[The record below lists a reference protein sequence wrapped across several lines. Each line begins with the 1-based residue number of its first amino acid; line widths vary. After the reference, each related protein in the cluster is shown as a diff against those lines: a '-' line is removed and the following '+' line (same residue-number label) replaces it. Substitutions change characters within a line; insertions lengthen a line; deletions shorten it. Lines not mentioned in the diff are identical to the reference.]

1 MASRARGVGVASAV
15 ATAICLLL
23 APPVLA
29 GPRPGERYDGRNAS
43 GQRVYLSVRADGSRL
58 ERYSFVV
65 RTRCSDGRLRL
76 QGLIQRG
83 ERPVTI
89 DVAGSFSHRR
99 PASRGRYG
107 RVRGR
112 LRLSFSGTFDAAGDT
127 ATGTI
132 DATFSARRFDC
143 SSGPVGFTVHRDGTA
158 GAPWRDSLMA
168 TGAYRAGGRGVA
180 ARLRALAPGREL
192 LRGTIRYRAPCRTG
206 GTLTSG
212 RTFLNY
218 PLSERGRLRVAGRA
232 RFRIPSDRVTVR
244 ARFRLTLRFFGGT
257 RVRGAWRGGAGARL
271 VPGRGAG
278 RRVRA
283 RGGVVKP
290 LCAAHGAPG
299 HRAQGGAGRTEPSRH

>member
-1 MASRARGVGVASAV
+1 VSSMASRARRVGLASAV

-29 GPRPGERYDGRNAS
+29 GPRPGERYDGRSAT

-83 ERPVTI
+83 ERPVAI
-89 DVAGSFSHRR
+89 DTAGSFSHRS
-99 PASRGRYG
+99 PAYRGRYG

-112 LRLSFSGTFDAAGDT
+112 FRLSFSGTFDAAGDA

-132 DATFSARRFDC
+132 EATFRGGRFDC

-168 TGAYRAGGRGVA
+168 TGSYRARGRGVT

-192 LRGTIRYRAPCRTG
+192 LRGTIRYRAPCRAG
-206 GTLTSG
+206 GALTSG

-218 PLSERGRLRVAGRA
+218 PLSERGRLRVSGRA
-232 RFRIPSDRVTVR
+232 NFRIPSDRVTVR
-244 ARFRLTLRFFGGT
+244 ARFRLTLRFFGG
-257 RVRGAWRGGAGARL
+257 VQVSGAWR
-271 VPGRGAG
+271 
-278 RRVRA
+278 VRA
-283 RGGVVKP
+283 VVRRGG
-290 LCAAHGAPG
+290 
-299 HRAQGGAGRTEPSRH
+299 RAIDTCRMSRPFSGSFRSGPA

>member
-29 GPRPGERYDGRNAS
+29 GPRLGERYDGRNAS

-76 QGLIQRG
+76 QGLTQRG

-89 DVAGSFSHRR
+89 DVAGSFSHRS
-99 PASRGRYG
+99 PAYRGRYG

-158 GAPWRDSLMA
+158 GAARRTSPPSPPGHPARGGG
-168 TGAYRAGGRGVA
+168 GAGA
-180 ARLRALAPGREL
+180 
-192 LRGTIRYRAPCRTG
+192 
-206 GTLTSG
+206 
-212 RTFLNY
+212 
-218 PLSERGRLRVAGRA
+218 AGRA

-257 RVRGAWRGGAGARL
+257 RVRGAWR
-271 VPGRGAG
+271 
-278 RRVRA
+278 VRA
-283 RGGVVKP
+283 VVRRGG
-290 LCAAHGAPG
+290 
-299 HRAQGGAGRTEPSRH
+299 RAIDTCRMNRPFSGSFRSGPA

>member
-1 MASRARGVGVASAV
+1 MASGARRLGLAGAAAMAS
-15 ATAICLLL
+15 CLLL

-29 GPRPGERYDGRNAS
+29 GPRPGERYDGRSAT

-65 RTRCSDGRLRL
+65 RTRCSDARLRF
-76 QGLIQRG
+76 QGLIHQG
-83 ERPVTI
+83 ERPVPI
-89 DVAGSFSHRR
+89 DAAGSFSHRS
-99 PASRGRYG
+99 PANRGRYG

-112 LRLSFSGTFDAAGDT
+112 LRLSFSGTFDAPGDT

-132 DATFSARRFDC
+132 EATFRARRFDC

-168 TGAYRAGGRGVA
+168 TGAYRARGRGVV

-192 LRGTIRYRAPCRTG
+192 LRGTIRYRAPCRAG

-218 PLSERGRLRVAGRA
+218 PLSERGRLRVTGRA
-232 RFRIPSDRVTVR
+232 TFRIPSDRVAVR
-244 ARFRLTLRFFGGT
+244 ARFRLTLRFFGGE
-257 RVRGAWRGGAGARL
+257 RVRGAWR
-271 VPGRGAG
+271 
-278 RRVRA
+278 VRA
-283 RGGVVKP
+283 VVRRGG
-290 LCAAHGAPG
+290 
-299 HRAQGGAGRTEPSRH
+299 RAIDTCRMNRPFSGSFRSGPV

>member
-1 MASRARGVGVASAV
+1 MASRARRVGLASAV

-29 GPRPGERYDGRNAS
+29 GPRPGERYDGRSAT

-65 RTRCSDGRLRL
+65 RTRCSDGRRRV

-83 ERPVTI
+83 ERPVAI
-89 DVAGSFSHRR
+89 DTAGSFSHRS
-99 PASRGRYG
+99 PAHRGRYG

-158 GAPWRDSLMA
+158 GAPPPGPLIGTR
-168 TGAYRAGGRGVA
+168 AYPGQGRGGTGPP
-180 ARLRALAPGREL
+180 RALAPGR
-192 LRGTIRYRAPCRTG
+192 
-206 GTLTSG
+206 
-212 RTFLNY
+212 
-218 PLSERGRLRVAGRA
+218 
-232 RFRIPSDRVTVR
+232 
-244 ARFRLTLRFFGGT
+244 
-257 RVRGAWRGGAGARL
+257 
-271 VPGRGAG
+271 
-278 RRVRA
+278 
-283 RGGVVKP
+283 GVLP
-290 LCAAHGAPG
+290 
-299 HRAQGGAGRTEPSRH
+299 

>member
-89 DVAGSFSHRR
+89 DVAGSFSHRS
-99 PASRGRYG
+99 PAYRGRYG

-168 TGAYRAGGRGVA
+168 TGAYRARGRGVA

-218 PLSERGRLRVAGRA
+218 PLSERGRLRAAGRA

-244 ARFRLTLRFFGGT
+244 ARFRLTLRFFGGA
-257 RVRGAWRGGAGARL
+257 RGRGAWGGRAGGGPPRPGSSTPPRNTPLLGPFPRG
-271 VPGRGAG
+271 P
-278 RRVRA
+278 
-283 RGGVVKP
+283 
-290 LCAAHGAPG
+290 
-299 HRAQGGAGRTEPSRH
+299 